1 MNAGFSNLK
10 RLKAAVLPAATRT
23 RTDWDEALV
32 DLGLGVA
39 EMIEGH
45 CARKFGWSAE
55 DTHVEDG
62 QRLIVSLPRY
72 PVAAIEAVEL
82 QSEPGGAWD
91 DISGEVLR
99 QELRSGMIQ
108 FRNPPGAEYTT
119 IRVTYSG
126 GFWWDTDEYEAGTM
140 PEGAQ
145 ALPRAVFSAWVL
157 QVQAI
162 AQARDLFGTAGG
174 AAQAKGRDNAAL
186 LPEAH
191 LIPAVVSL
199 LAPLRRFAA

>member
-10 RLKAAVLPAATRT
+10 RLKAAVLPASMRS
-23 RTDWDEALV
+23 RVDWDEALV

-45 CARKFGWSAE
+45 CARKFAWSAE
-55 DTHVEDG
+55 DTHLEDAH
-62 QRLIVSLPRY
+62 RTVISLPRY
-72 PVAAIEAVEL
+72 PVASIDEVEL
-82 QSEPGGAWD
+82 QSEVGGAWD
-91 DISGEVLR
+91 DIAGQVTR
-99 QELRSGMIQ
+99 QELRSGVVQ
-108 FRNPPGAEYTT
+108 FRDTPGGEGGTV
-119 IRVTYSG
+119 RVTYSG
-126 GFWWDTDEYEAGTM
+126 GFWWDTDEYEGGTM

-191 LIPAVVSL
+191 LIPVVL
-199 LAPLRRFAA
+199 EMLKPFRRFAA

>member
-10 RLKAAVLPAATRT
+10 RLKAAVLPAAMRT
-23 RTDWDEALV
+23 RVDWDEALV

-45 CARKFGWSAE
+45 CARKFGWDAAATYAE
-55 DTHVEDG
+55 DAHRTV
-62 QRLIVSLPRY
+62 ISLPRY
-72 PVAAIEAVEL
+72 PVVAIAAVDL
-82 QSEPGGAWD
+82 QSEVGGTWE
-91 DISGEVLR
+91 DISGQVTR
-99 QELRSGMIQ
+99 QELRSGVVL
-108 FRNPPGAEYTT
+108 FADPPGDEGGTV
-119 IRVTYSG
+119 RVTYSG
-126 GFWWDTDEYEAGTM
+126 GFWWDTDEYEGGTM
-140 PEGAQ
+140 PAGAQ

-186 LPEAH
+186 LPESN
-191 LIPAVVSL
+191 LIPVVVEL
-199 LAPLRRFAA
+199 LKPFRRFAA